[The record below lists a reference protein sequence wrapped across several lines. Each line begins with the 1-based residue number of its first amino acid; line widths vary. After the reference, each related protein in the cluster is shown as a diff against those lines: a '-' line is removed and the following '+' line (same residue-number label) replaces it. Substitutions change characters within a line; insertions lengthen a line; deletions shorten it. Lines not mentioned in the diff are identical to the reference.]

1 MHACVHTHHRALY
14 RALSHRLLAQAHWE
28 KGDHGV
34 AIGLIGQAQA
44 LLKPRADAT
53 SAGLPAID
61 RSKVCVRACVR
72 LGRRPLLLVNRTKT
86 QPAHSTPCDTPS
98 S

>member
-1 MHACVHTHHRALY
+1 MHACIHACTPHRALY
-14 RALSHRLLAQAHWE
+14 RALSHRLLAQAHWD

-34 AIGLIGQAQA
+34 AIGLMGQAQA

-61 RSKVCVRACVR
+61 RSRVCMYSCGLPVDGVRC
-72 LGRRPLLLVNRTKT
+72 
-86 QPAHSTPCDTPS
+86 
-98 S
+98 